1 MTMMAPDR
9 GLTGKVALIAGG
21 GGIGA
26 AVARRLAAEGC
37 RVALGDLHVQGAERD
52 AAAIRADGGDC
63 IAIGYDQSDAASV
76 AALVDTVVDRLGP
89 PDFAHVNAMDM
100 VAVEAD
106 TDLVDI
112 DLGVFDQ
119 TLAVGLRGS
128 VLVAR
133 AVIPH
138 IAANRGAIIFTSS
151 DAAHFGEPQRFAY
164 AMTKSAVN
172 ALMRHIASRWGPQ
185 GVRANA
191 ILPGL
196 VMIPRMMEKMDE
208 GMQARIV
215 AGGRSARLGRGEDIA
230 AMVAMLCSTDG
241 EWINGQTLSVNGGGT
256 MRP

>member
-1 MTMMAPDR
+1 MTMIPPDR

-37 RVALGDLHVQGAERD
+37 RVALGDLRIDSAERD
-52 AAAIRADGGDC
+52 AAAIRAEGGTC
-63 IAIGYDQSDAASV
+63 IALGYDQSDAASV
-76 AALVDTVVDRLGP
+76 AALVAATVERLGP

-100 VAVEAD
+100 DAVEAD
-106 TDLVDI
+106 TDLLDI
-112 DLGVFDQ
+112 DMDIFDR

-133 AVIPH
+133 AVMPH
-138 IAANRGAIIFTSS
+138 IAAHRGAIVFTSS

-172 ALMRHIASRWGPQ
+172 ALMRHIASRWGQQ

-196 VMIPRMMEKMDE
+196 VMIPRLAQSMDQTAQD
-208 GMQARIV
+208 MILAN
-215 AGGRSARLGRGEDIA
+215 GRSPRLGRGEDIA
-230 AMVAMLCSTDG
+230 AMVAMLFSRDG